1 VVLVRGKLITMS
13 VSERY
18 FAVVRHSMRAYYVA
32 IVAGLSLVVSAF
44 LPWGFVGDSA
54 IGGVPDVMG
63 WWVFCLGVLAV
74 VLASLSVLT
83 RKNSRHPLLVVG
95 LLSLG
100 IIFLAHQLMTRT
112 AEERVWV
119 ASQASSIVR
128 GTAPATQPK
137 IVRGAGI
144 FVGSTASIVLA
155 LFGLTIVVKR
165 GSKPYY
171 VETDDDV

>member
-1 VVLVRGKLITMS
+1 
-13 VSERY
+13 
-18 FAVVRHSMRAYYVA
+18 
-32 IVAGLSLVVSAF
+32 
-44 LPWGFVGDSA
+44 
-54 IGGVPDVMG
+54 
-63 WWVFCLGVLAV
+63 
-74 VLASLSVLT
+74 
-83 RKNSRHPLLVVG
+83 
-95 LLSLG
+95 LSLG

>member
-1 VVLVRGKLITMS
+1 MRGRLVAMS

-18 FAVVRHSMRAYYVA
+18 LEVVRHSMRAYYVA
-32 IVAGLSLVVSAF
+32 IAAGLSLVVSAF

-63 WWVFCLGVLAV
+63 WWVLCLGVLAV

-100 IIFLAHQLMTRT
+100 IMFLAHQLMTRT
-112 AEERVWV
+112 AEERIWL
-119 ASQASSIVR
+119 ASQASSIVE
-128 GTAPATQPK
+128 GTAPVTQLK
-137 IVRGAGI
+137 VVRGAGI
-144 FVGSTASIVLA
+144 FVGSTASVVVV

-165 GSKPYY
+165 VSKPYY

>member
-1 VVLVRGKLITMS
+1 MVLVRGKLITMS

-63 WWVFCLGVLAV
+63 WWVLCLGVLAV